1 MISAFDMFSIGIG
14 PSSSHT
20 VGPMRASRLFVNE
33 LEEKNLLSQVTDVKV
48 ELFGSLGQT
57 GIGHGSGKAVILG
70 LAGYDPETIDADLVD
85 DILAKIEKEQVIYL
99 NQSHKAKF
107 PKQGAIVFH
116 RRKTLPKHSNAMEII
131 ASQNGEKLFSKVYY
145 SIGGGFIVTDEEFE
159 NEKQKALDVREENP
173 APYPFNTAKE
183 LLELCRE
190 SGFSVS
196 TLMMHNEKTLRSENE
211 VKDTLFNIWQVMKAC
226 IERGMRT
233 EGILPG
239 GLKVKRRAPSLH
251 LKLNIEVNND
261 PLRAM
266 DWVDLFAL
274 AVNEEN
280 AAGGRVVTAPT
291 NGAAGI
297 LPAVLMYYNTFI
309 KEVDRDIAT
318 RYLLTAAAIGILYK
332 KNASISGAEV
342 GCQGEVGVAC
352 SMAAGALTEIMGG
365 NVVQVENAAEIGME
379 HNLGLTCDPV
389 GGLVQFRVL
398 NAMLWGRLKRLTPL
412 V

>member
-33 LEEKNLLSQVTDVKV
+33 LEEKNLLANVTDIKV

-99 NQSHKAKF
+99 NQSHKANF

-145 SIGGGFIVTDEEFE
+145 SIGGGFIVSDEEFE
-159 NEKQKALDVREENP
+159 NEKQKALEIREENP

-196 TLMMHNEKTLRSENE
+196 TLMMHNEKTLRSE
-211 VKDTLFNIWQVMKAC
+211 
-226 IERGMRT
+226 
-233 EGILPG
+233 
-239 GLKVKRRAPSLH
+239 KRHQR
-251 LKLNIEVNND
+251 
-261 PLRAM
+261 
-266 DWVDLFAL
+266 
-274 AVNEEN
+274 
-280 AAGGRVVTAPT
+280 
-291 NGAAGI
+291 
-297 LPAVLMYYNTFI
+297 
-309 KEVDRDIAT
+309 
-318 RYLLTAAAIGILYK
+318 
-332 KNASISGAEV
+332 
-342 GCQGEVGVAC
+342 
-352 SMAAGALTEIMGG
+352 
-365 NVVQVENAAEIGME
+365 
-379 HNLGLTCDPV
+379 
-389 GGLVQFRVL
+389 
-398 NAMLWGRLKRLTPL
+398 
-412 V
+412 